1 MLELR
6 GVHTYYGLSHV
17 LHDVSLQL
25 NKGEAVSLIG
35 RNGAGKTTL
44 MRTIMQLTPPAAGSV
59 TCNDVALNGLK
70 PHTIYKMGV
79 KLVPQGRK
87 VFPKLTVEENL
98 RLALIGQKVAEW
110 KSELN
115 NAYDLFPILGT
126 RRHQKVRGL
135 SGGERQMLAIARAL
149 LGNTSVVLMDEPTE
163 GLAPIV
169 VRELRDFLLN
179 LKKTGLA
186 ILLAE
191 QNVKMALSVCD
202 RHYILEKGE
211 IRFSGTTD
219 DLNRNDAVLMQ
230 TLGVTSDSS
239 VGDLERDVQLTTE
252 RKMP

>member
-1 MLELR
+1 MLKVK

-17 LHDVSLQL
+17 LHGVEMYLQ
-25 NKGEAVSLIG
+25 KGEAVSLIG

-44 MRTIMQLTPPAAGSV
+44 MRTIMQLTPAAQGSV
-59 TCNDVALNGLK
+59 TSENVNLVGLK
-70 PHTIYKMGV
+70 PHAVYKMGI

-98 RLALIGQKVAEW
+98 QLALVGQKVNNTRE
-110 KSELN
+110 ELEK
-115 NAYDLFPILGT
+115 AYKRFEALST
-126 RRHQKVRGL
+126 RRNQKVQGL

-149 LGNTSVVLMDEPTE
+149 VGNTTVVLMDEPTE

-169 VRELRDFLLN
+169 VRGLRDFILE
-179 LKKTGLA
+179 LKKTGIS

-211 IRFSGTTD
+211 IRFSGSTE
-219 DLNRNDAVLMQ
+219 DLACNDGVLMQ
-230 TLGVTSDSS
+230 TLGVTGAVASADAGCG
-239 VGDLERDVQLTTE
+239 V
-252 RKMP
+252 

>member
-1 MLELR
+1 MLALK

-25 NKGEAVSLIG
+25 KKGEAVSLIG

-44 MRTIMQLTPPAAGSV
+44 MRTIMQLTPPAQGSV
-59 TCNDVALNGLK
+59 TCRDIALNGLK
-70 PHTIYKMGV
+70 PHMVYKMGV
-79 KLVPQGRK
+79 KLVPQGRQ

-98 RLALIGQKVAEW
+98 RLALIGQKVADW
-110 KSELN
+110 KSELDG
-115 NAYDLFPILGT
+115 AYELFHVLGV

-149 LGNTSVVLMDEPTE
+149 LGSTSVVLMDEPTE

-211 IRFSGTTD
+211 IRFSGTTE

-230 TLGVTSDSS
+230 TLGVTSNSAPIIP
-239 VGDLERDVQLTTE
+239 ECDVEQTTE

>member
-1 MLELR
+1 MLEIK

-17 LHDVSLQL
+17 LHGVDMHLQ
-25 NKGEAVSLIG
+25 KGEAVSLIG

-44 MRTIMQLTPPAAGSV
+44 MRTIMQLTPASEGSV
-59 TCNDVALNGLK
+59 ISDNVNLVGLK
-70 PHTIYKMGV
+70 PHTIYKMGI

-98 RLALIGQKVAEW
+98 QLALVGQQVKDARAEFEKAYQRFEALSTRRSQKV
-110 KSELN
+110 
-115 NAYDLFPILGT
+115 
-126 RRHQKVRGL
+126 QGL

-149 LGNTSVVLMDEPTE
+149 MGNTTVVLMDEPTE

-169 VRELRDFLLN
+169 VRELRDFLLE
-179 LKKTGLA
+179 LKKTGIS

-211 IRFSGTTD
+211 IRFSGSTE
-219 DLNRNDAVLMQ
+219 DLTCNNGVLMQ
-230 TLGVTSDSS
+230 TLGVTGTITGTN
-239 VGDLERDVQLTTE
+239 VVCEA
-252 RKMP
+252 

>member
-1 MLELR
+1 MLEVR
-6 GVHTYYGLSHV
+6 GVHTFYGASHV
-17 LHDVSLQL
+17 LHGVDIGVA
-25 NKGEAVSLIG
+25 KGEAVSLIG

-44 MRTIMQLTPPAAGSV
+44 MRTIMQLTPPAEGTV
-59 TCNDVALNGLK
+59 TALGVELTKLK
-70 PHTIYKMGV
+70 PHNIYRMGI

-98 RLALIGQKVAEW
+98 QLALVGQKSNNTRV
-110 KSELN
+110 ELEK
-115 NAYDLFPILGT
+115 AYGHFPALVE
-126 RRHQKVRGL
+126 RRHQRVRML

-169 VRELRDFLLN
+169 VREVRDALMD

-211 IRFSGTTD
+211 MRFSGTTEE
-219 DLNRNDAVLMQ
+219 LARNEAILMQ
-230 TLGVTSDSS
+230 TLGVTSRMASS
-239 VGDLERDVQLTTE
+239 AGSQF
-252 RKMP
+252 M

>member
-1 MLELR
+1 MLSLK
-6 GVHTYYGLSHV
+6 GIHTYYGLSHV
-17 LHDVSLQL
+17 LHDVSLEL
-25 NKGEAVSLIG
+25 KKGEAVSLIG

-44 MRTIMQLTPPAAGSV
+44 MRTIMQLTPPAKGSV
-59 TCNDVALNGLK
+59 KCGGIALNGLK
-70 PHTIYKMGV
+70 THGVYKMGV
-79 KLVPQGRK
+79 KLVPQGRH

-98 RLALIGQKVAEW
+98 RLALIGQKVADW
-110 KSELN
+110 KSELDT
-115 NAYDLFPILGT
+115 AYGLFPILGV
-126 RRHQKVRGL
+126 RRLQKVRGL

-149 LGNTSVVLMDEPTE
+149 LGATSVVLMDEPTE

-169 VRELRDFLLN
+169 VRELRDFLLE

-211 IRFSGTTD
+211 IRFSGTTE
-219 DLNRNDAVLMQ
+219 DLSRNEAVLMQ
-230 TLGVTSDSS
+230 TLGVTSNSAP
-239 VGDLERDVQLTTE
+239 VNLECNVEQTTE

>member
-1 MLELR
+1 MLVLKA
-6 GVHTYYGLSHV
+6 VHTYYGLSHV
-17 LHDVSLQL
+17 LHDVSLHL

-44 MRTIMQLTPPAAGSV
+44 MRTIMQLTPPAEGQV
-59 TCNDVALNGLK
+59 MLGDMALNGMK
-70 PHTIYKMGV
+70 PHTIYKKGV

-98 RLALIGQKVAEW
+98 RLALIGQKVADW
-110 KSELN
+110 KSELDR
-115 NAYDLFPILGT
+115 AYALFHVLGV

-169 VRELRDFLLN
+169 VRELRDFLLK
-179 LKKTGLA
+179 LKETGLA

-211 IRFSGTTD
+211 IRFSGTTA
-219 DLNRNDAVLMQ
+219 DLNRNDAVMMQ
-230 TLGVTSDSS
+230 TLGVTSNSAP
-239 VGDLERDVQLTTE
+239 VIPECDVQPTTE

>member
-1 MLELR
+1 MLEVK
-6 GVHTYYGLSHV
+6 GVHTFYGASHV
-17 LHDVSLQL
+17 LHGVDIGVT
-25 NKGEAVSLIG
+25 KGEAVSLIG

-44 MRTIMQLTPPAAGSV
+44 MRTIMQLTPAAEGSV
-59 TCNDVALNGLK
+59 IALGVDLAKLK
-70 PHTIYKMGV
+70 PHNIYRMGI

-98 RLALIGQKVAEW
+98 ELALVGQRGNNTRV
-110 KSELN
+110 ELEK
-115 NAYDLFPILGT
+115 AYGRFAALGA
-126 RRHQKVRGL
+126 RRYQKVRML

-149 LGNTSVVLMDEPTE
+149 LGKTAVVLMDEPTE

-169 VRELRDFLLN
+169 VREVRDSLID

-211 IRFSGTTD
+211 MRFSGSTEELT
-219 DLNRNDAVLMQ
+219 RNEAILMQ
-230 TLGVTSDSS
+230 TLGVTSRVASS
-239 VGDLERDVQLTTE
+239 EGS
-252 RKMP
+252 

>member
-1 MLELR
+1 MLSLK

-25 NKGEAVSLIG
+25 NQGEAVSLIG

-44 MRTIMQLTPPAAGSV
+44 MRTIMQLTPPAEGQV
-59 TCNDVALNGLK
+59 MLGEVALNGLK

-98 RLALIGQKVAEW
+98 RLALMGQKVKDW
-110 KSELN
+110 KSALDT
-115 NAYDLFPILGT
+115 AYKLFPILGERCRQT
-126 RRHQKVRGL
+126 VRGF

-149 LGNTSVVLMDEPTE
+149 LGSTSVVLMDEPTE

-169 VRELRDFLLN
+169 VRELRDVLLT

-211 IRFSGTTD
+211 IRFSGTTE

-230 TLGVTSDSS
+230 TLGVTSNSAPAIP
-239 VGDLERDVQLTTE
+239 ECDVQQTTE

>member
-1 MLELR
+1 MLAMN

-25 NKGEAVSLIG
+25 EKGEAVSLIG

-44 MRTIMQLTPPAAGSV
+44 MRTIMQLTPPSQGLV
-59 TCNDVALNGLK
+59 TCRGIALNGLK
-70 PHTIYKMGV
+70 PHTVYKMGV
-79 KLVPQGRK
+79 KLVPQGRQ

-98 RLALIGQKVAEW
+98 KLALIGQKVADW
-110 KSELN
+110 KSELDR
-115 NAYDLFPILGT
+115 AYGLFHVLGV

-149 LGNTSVVLMDEPTE
+149 LGSTSVVLMDEPTE

-211 IRFSGTTD
+211 IRFSGTTE

-230 TLGVTSDSS
+230 TLGVTSNS
-239 VGDLERDVQLTTE
+239 VPIIPECDVEQTTE

>member
-1 MLELR
+1 MLALK
-6 GVHTYYGLSHV
+6 GVHTYYGPSHV
-17 LHDVSLQL
+17 LHDVNLQL

-44 MRTIMQLTPPAAGSV
+44 MRTIMQLTPPAEGSV
-59 TCNDVALNGLK
+59 MCGDVALNGLK
-70 PHTIYKMGV
+70 PHTVYKMGV
-79 KLVPQGRK
+79 KLVPQGRQ

-98 RLALIGQKVAEW
+98 RLALIGQKAADWKAE
-110 KSELN
+110 LDR
-115 NAYDLFPILGT
+115 AYGLFPALGV

-149 LGNTSVVLMDEPTE
+149 LGPTSVVLMDEPTE

-169 VRELRDFLLN
+169 VRELRDFLLD

-211 IRFSGTTD
+211 IRFSGATE

-230 TLGVTSDSS
+230 TLGVTSNSATVS
-239 VGDLERDVQLTTE
+239 FERNVQPTTE